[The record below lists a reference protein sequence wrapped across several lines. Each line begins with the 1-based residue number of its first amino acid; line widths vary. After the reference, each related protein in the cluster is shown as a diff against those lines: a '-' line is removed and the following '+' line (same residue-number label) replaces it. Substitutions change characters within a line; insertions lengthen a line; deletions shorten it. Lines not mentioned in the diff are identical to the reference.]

1 MKIAYAIS
9 ILLLSGGIGYGEWRA
24 SKEKKAQMVAV
35 GMMSIAAI
43 LAIALI
49 FFPDLPG
56 PTQLVLLLFGWLDK
70 YL

>member
-1 MKIAYAIS
+1 MKIAYAIGIVLMS
-9 ILLLSGGIGYGEWRA
+9 AGIGYGEWRA
-24 SKEKKAQMVAV
+24 SKEKRAQIAAV
-35 GMMSIAAI
+35 GMISLAAI
-43 LAIALI
+43 LAMALI